1 MSKRDDGQWVPL
13 EEAATLVK
21 RKASTLISQMRRR
34 RLERDRHYRYI
45 GDGKLELNVLE
56 YLRWL
61 DYEKAERKRPLV
73 ERMVRQIAR
82 DEAQIRKALDDIAQK
97 PSPASQPAAP
107 ATKSK
112 PKLIPLSVWV
122 DQTFGEYPPAK
133 NTVLRWVKN
142 GLIHPAPKK
151 LGRSYYVSPDAEYMT
166 ASDLKV
172 RRMVGY

>member
-1 MSKRDDGQWVPL
+1 MSNPSEELWVPL
-13 EEAATLVK
+13 EEAATLMK
-21 RKASTLISQMRRR
+21 RNVSRIKSQMRNG
-34 RLERDRHYRYI
+34 RLQRGVQFRLVRD
-45 GDGKLELNVLE
+45 GEFELNIPA

-61 DYEKAERKRPLV
+61 QDEKEERKRPLV
-73 ERMVRQIAR
+73 DRVVRKIER
-82 DEAQIRKALDDIAQK
+82 DEKQIKEALDNIAK
-97 PSPASQPAAP
+97 KSSPPSSPTS
-107 ATKSK
+107 KSK

-151 LGRSYYVSPDAEYMT
+151 LGRGYYVSPDAEYMT
-166 ASDLKV
+166 ASDLQV

>member
-1 MSKRDDGQWVPL
+1 MSKPSEEQWVPL
-13 EEAATLVK
+13 EEAATLLK
-21 RKASTLISQMRRR
+21 RNVARIISQMRNGRIQRDHHFRR
-34 RLERDRHYRYI
+34 I
-45 GDGKLELNVLE
+45 GEGEFELNIPA

-61 DYEKAERKRPLV
+61 EEEREERKRPLA
-73 ERMVRQIAR
+73 ERVVRQMKR
-82 DEAQIRKALDDIAQK
+82 DERQIKEALDNIAKK
-97 PSPASQPAAP
+97 PSPPQSAP
-107 ATKSK
+107 TSKSK

-122 DQTFGEYPPAK
+122 EQTFGEYAPAK

-166 ASDLKV
+166 ASDLRV

>member
-1 MSKRDDGQWVPL
+1 
-13 EEAATLVK
+13 
-21 RKASTLISQMRRR
+21 
-34 RLERDRHYRYI
+34 
-45 GDGKLELNVLE
+45 
-56 YLRWL
+56 
-61 DYEKAERKRPLV
+61 
-73 ERMVRQIAR
+73 MVRQIAR